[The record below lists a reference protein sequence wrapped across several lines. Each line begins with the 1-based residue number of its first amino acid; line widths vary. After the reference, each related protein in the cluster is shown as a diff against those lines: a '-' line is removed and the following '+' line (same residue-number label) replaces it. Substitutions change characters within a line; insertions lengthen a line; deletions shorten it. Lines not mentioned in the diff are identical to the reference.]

1 MASNEKLLELTKDI
15 VVTMI
20 NNKYISPDEV
30 EITTENIFNKL
41 TELNEKPQNIGC

>member
-20 NNKYISPDEV
+20 NNKYINPDEV
-30 EITTENIFNKL
+30 EMTVKNIFNKL